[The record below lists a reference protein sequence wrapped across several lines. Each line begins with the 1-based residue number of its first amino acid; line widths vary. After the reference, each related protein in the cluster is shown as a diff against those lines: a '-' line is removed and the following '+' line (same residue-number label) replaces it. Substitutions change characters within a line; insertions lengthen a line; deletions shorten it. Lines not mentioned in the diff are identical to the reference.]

1 MIGSRINPCKAATE
15 TFADSMDA
23 CLVKPAELLLTFNMG
38 STTLK
43 VAAFERHAPAIPVF
57 RLTVEIASGKSWGSG
72 QVPPLLQAFD
82 PHQDVSDIVALVVSH
97 AAGRGQGVGVLA
109 HRVVHGGRFTGPE
122 WITDELL
129 HELEDL
135 ETLCPL
141 HQPPALEIIW
151 HLRALWPEL
160 PQIAVFDTAFHGH
173 LPALATTYALPAAL
187 RAQGV
192 MVHGFHGISC
202 QHVMHEL
209 QARQPALAAGRV
221 LIAHLGQGASMTAV
235 LQGKSVATSMGFST
249 LDGLPMGT
257 RSGQLDPGILLY
269 LLDLGWNKSRL
280 TDLLYHQS
288 GLFGLSGLSADM
300 RELLESRSEAARFAV
315 DYFCYRA
322 ARMVASLACAMEGLE
337 TIVFTGGVGEHQP
350 LIRERICQR
359 LAWLGVELDPAA
371 NLAGQDVLS
380 RSESRCRVLMLPC
393 DEESEISRQCA
404 DLLVLQPQG
413 EPLRNAAAR

>member
-1 MIGSRINPCKAATE
+1 
-15 TFADSMDA
+15 MDA
-23 CLVKPAELLLTFNMG
+23 RIAKPAELLLTFNMG

-43 VAAFERHAPAIPVF
+43 VAAFGRAAPATPVF
-57 RLTVEIASGKSWGSG
+57 RLTVEIASGRSWGSG
-72 QVPPLLQAFD
+72 EVPPLLQAFE

-97 AAGRGQGVGVLA
+97 AAGPGQVVAVLA

-129 HELEDL
+129 QELEDL
-135 ETLCPL
+135 EALCPL
-141 HQPPALEIIW
+141 HQPPALEIVW
-151 HLRALWPEL
+151 HLRALWPEI
-160 PQIAVFDTAFHGH
+160 PQIAVFDTAFHRH
-173 LPALATTYALPAAL
+173 QPALASTYALPASL

-192 MVHGFHGISC
+192 MAHGFHGISC
-202 QHVMHEL
+202 QHVMREL
-209 QARQPALAAGRV
+209 RARQPALAGGRV

-288 GLFGLSGLSADM
+288 GLLGLSGISADM

-322 ARMVASLACAMEGLE
+322 ARMVSSLACAMEGLD

-350 LIRERICQR
+350 LVREKICQR

-371 NLAGQDVLS
+371 NLAGQGAIS
-380 RSESRCRVLMLPC
+380 RPASCCRIRVLPC
-393 DEESEISRQCA
+393 DEESEISHQCA
-404 DLLVLQPQG
+404 GLLVHEPQAG
-413 EPLRNAAAR
+413 PFRLAAGR